1 LAHPRFRL
9 LILVLFFAALPTTAL
24 AQDDIAMTLQMSG
37 NEGGQV
43 GDVIMT
49 VAGDKARM
57 EFDQAA
63 MIFSADWMR
72 MVQKSEQRCIEFD
85 RAMMERMRQMMGNMP
100 GGRDA
105 ERAREEAE
113 DFDVSGMTFD
123 RTGNTSTV
131 AGHETF
137 EVAFTDAE
145 GNTGSMWMA
154 ADADTGLFEVMSRM
168 LAHLESLAGPMMGG
182 PGGRGPAGPAQNFQQ
197 YMSLA
202 RAQGL
207 PEGRVLKL
215 TTEDGTRI
223 EVMGWEWGP
232 FGDETWESEY
242 ACETMQFPGR
252 RR

>member
-1 LAHPRFRL
+1 MARTKLRL
-9 LILVLFFAALPTTAL
+9 LTLALVVATLPLTAL
-24 AQDDIAMTLQMSG
+24 AQDDISMTLQMSG
-37 NEGGQV
+37 NDGEQV
-43 GDVIMT
+43 GDVTMT

-85 RAMMERMRQMMGNMP
+85 KAMMERMRAMMGNMP
-100 GGRDA
+100 GGSEA

-113 DFDVSGMTFD
+113 NFDVSGMTFE
-123 RTGNTSTV
+123 RTGNTATV
-131 AGHETF
+131 AGHQAF
-137 EVAFTDAE
+137 EVAFADAE
-145 GNTGSMWMA
+145 GNTGSMWMS
-154 ADADTGLFEVMSRM
+154 ADADAGLFEVMSRM
-168 LAHLESLAGPMMGG
+168 LAHLESLAGPMMRG
-182 PGGRGPAGPAQNFQQ
+182 PGGGPTQNFQQ
-197 YMSLA
+197 FMGLA

-207 PEGRVLKL
+207 PEGRVLKI

-232 FGDETWESEY
+232 FADETWESEY
-242 ACETMQFPGR
+242 SCETMQFPGR